1 MEFRRQDLSPP
12 PLRPSQGVCPGSRLR
27 GRGRSGWGLERE
39 AAGAPA
45 QTAGPAGTWGA
56 PERMVGGPQC
66 RLPPGPSCTPGAR
79 GALGSE
85 GRGRAGEQRARRS
98 QTYEV
103 AVRPSS
109 RWAPLEVG
117 RHAGGNL
124 HSSGQD
130 PSDDPSAAFGLTGW
144 RHRSSRGT
152 PTSAPPKHELP
163 GERGE
168 RDVSGRRSILSE
180 MKHKIEPLSI
190 ASISVWLERGVQGR
204 QWQNYTSRALYSL
217 LSVEFIQEIMGAIEG
232 FQEIGVCVI

>member
-1 MEFRRQDLSPP
+1 MARSVAFR
-12 PLRPSQGVCPGSRLR
+12 
-27 GRGRSGWGLERE
+27 
-39 AAGAPA
+39 PA
-45 QTAGPAGTWGA
+45 LLAH
-56 PERMVGGPQC
+56 
-66 RLPPGPSCTPGAR
+66 GAR
-79 GALGSE
+79 GAPGSE

-163 GERGE
+163 GERGG

-204 QWQNYTSRALYSL
+204 QWQNYTTRALYSL
-217 LSVEFIQEIMGAIEG
+217 LSVVYPGDNGSHRRFSRNRSVCDFIM
-232 FQEIGVCVI
+232 FVFY